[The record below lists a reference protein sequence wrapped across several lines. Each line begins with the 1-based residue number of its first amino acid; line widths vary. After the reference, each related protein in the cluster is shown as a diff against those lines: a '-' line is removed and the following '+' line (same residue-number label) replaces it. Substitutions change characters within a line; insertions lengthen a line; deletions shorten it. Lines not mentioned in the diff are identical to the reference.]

1 MVVKRIITGFLME
14 NGYIVHEKKGDSCY
28 IIDPG
33 LNSIEY
39 KEYIDSNSLKVKGIL
54 LTHHHDD
61 HMGGVA
67 DLKEVFLCPVFIG
80 EQEGSFYGVKADFY
94 IRDKEDL
101 KLNGKSLKALL
112 TKGHTAGS
120 LCFFAEAER
129 LCFTGDTVFNVDLGR
144 TDLKGGSYED
154 MKNSIINIVDK
165 WDDSTEI
172 YPGHGDPCSM
182 EFVRG
187 NNFEYIHIL
196 KEGKRREGIN
206 EENQAG
212 GFRS

>member
-1 MVVKRIITGFLME
+1 ME

-80 EQEGSFYGVKADFY
+80 EQE
-94 IRDKEDL
+94 
-101 KLNGKSLKALL
+101 
-112 TKGHTAGS
+112 
-120 LCFFAEAER
+120 
-129 LCFTGDTVFNVDLGR
+129 
-144 TDLKGGSYED
+144 
-154 MKNSIINIVDK
+154 
-165 WDDSTEI
+165 
-172 YPGHGDPCSM
+172 
-182 EFVRG
+182 
-187 NNFEYIHIL
+187 
-196 KEGKRREGIN
+196 
-206 EENQAG
+206 
-212 GFRS
+212 